1 MMNRPV
7 LAVAVVLSASVAL
20 SSAVVISE
28 FAFVAPRAQADT
40 ALAKVPLFQFER
52 QAQLHCP
59 EDSIVWATASFGT
72 YDSSADRW
80 YGRTSSGAYGC
91 RHEVETAGYRAQRVG
106 R

>member
-1 MMNRPV
+1 MNRPI
-7 LAVAVVLSASVAL
+7 LAIAVALSATVVF

-28 FAFVAPRAQADT
+28 FAFVVPGARADT

-59 EDSIVWATASFGT
+59 EDSIVWATTSFGT
-72 YDSSADRW
+72 YDLSADRW

-91 RHEVETAGYRAQRVG
+91 LHEVETAGYRAQRVG